1 MNKSD
6 KHELKLLIIAFLFGG
21 LVMYL
26 LLQVTS
32 YFNSNNII
40 SNKNRSKVYEK
51 SSLSTSFDKIFDA
64 VVLIQTIKDEEVKSN
79 GSGFIYKVDD
89 KYGYILTNEHI
100 ISTDK
105 VIITFSNDKETE
117 ATVLGKDKYL
127 DLAVLRVDK
136 KHIKLIATL
145 GKSNDLKI
153 GDMVYAVGSPMGYTY
168 RNSVSSGILSGKDR
182 LVSTELSSSTNNDW
196 VMKVLQIDAPIN
208 PGNSGGPILNVNGE
222 VIGICLM
229 KLIQEDIEGMAFAIP
244 IEDAINNLDEL
255 EKGTKIE
262 RPKLGIDIA
271 NTNDTKSLIRH
282 DIEIPKDTTKG
293 VVILD
298 IDKKSSAAN
307 SELKKGDIIIKINNN
322 EIKNTGYLKYE
333 LFNHKIGE
341 EITITYL
348 RDNKEHQTN
357 IKLQ

>member
-1 MNKSD
+1 MNKID

-51 SSLSTSFDKIFDA
+51 SSLSTSLDKIFDA
-64 VVLIQTIKDEEVKSN
+64 VVLIQTIKDEEVESN

-100 ISTDK
+100 ISAEK

-136 KHIKLIATL
+136 KNIKLIATL
-145 GKSNDLKI
+145 GKSQDLKI

-244 IEDAINNLDEL
+244 IEDALNNIEDL
-255 EKGTKIE
+255 EKDNKIE
-262 RPKLGIDIA
+262 RPKLGIDMA
-271 NTNDTKSLIRH
+271 NINDTKSIIKH
-282 DIEIPKDTTKG
+282 DIELPKDITNG
-293 VVILD
+293 VIILN
-298 IDKKSSAAN
+298 IDKNSNASN
-307 SELKKGDIIIKINNN
+307 SELKKGDIIIKINNT

-333 LFNHKIGE
+333 LYQHKIGE